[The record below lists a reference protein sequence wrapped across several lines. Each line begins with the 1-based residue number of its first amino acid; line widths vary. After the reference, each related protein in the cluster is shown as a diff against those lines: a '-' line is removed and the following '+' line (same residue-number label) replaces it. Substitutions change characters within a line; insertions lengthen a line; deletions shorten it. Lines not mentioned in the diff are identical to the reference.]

1 MMRGMLRWREG
12 NFDESAK
19 GLRRAAELAE
29 QVGRSEVAFQS
40 LYWLAASLRQRGD
53 YADADTE
60 LARALD
66 LCERAGLVAQSVE
79 AISARAVNLALAE
92 RWEAAREAADEAE
105 RLADRLRY
113 PVGKA
118 ASLEARGAVAEDPA
132 EASKSLREARDAW
145 QSLGRPLDSARCDYL
160 RGRILRDADPDQA
173 REALES
179 AAEAAERYGVT
190 HLAELARDLTPA

>member
-1 MMRGMLRWREG
+1 MLRWREG

-19 GLRRAAELAE
+19 GLRRAADLAE

-40 LYWLAASLRQRGD
+40 LFWLAASLRQRGD
-53 YADADTE
+53 HADADTE

-79 AISARAVNLALAE
+79 AISARAVNLALAG
-92 RWEAAREAADEAE
+92 RADAAGEAADEAE

-118 ASLEARGAVAEDPA
+118 ASLEARGAVAADSDESSA
-132 EASKSLREARDAW
+132 ALTEARAAW
-145 QSLGRPLDSARCDYL
+145 QALGRPLDAARCDYL
-160 RGRILRDADPDQA
+160 RGRLLRDSNPKEA
-173 REALES
+173 REALERA
-179 AAEAAERYGVT
+179 AAEAEAYGVH
-190 HLAELARDLTPA
+190 HLAELALKLLPA

>member
-1 MMRGMLRWREG
+1 VAAIVKKDVDAIGRLLADDFTYCMPLRL
-12 NFDESAK
+12 N
-19 GLRRAAELAE
+19 
-29 QVGRSEVAFQS
+29 VP
-40 LYWLAASLRQRGD
+40 

-79 AISARAVNLALAE
+79 AISARAVTLSLAGRAD
-92 RWEAAREAADEAE
+92 AAREAAEEAE

-132 EASKSLREARDAW
+132 EAGAALSEARSAW
-145 QSLGRPLDSARCDYL
+145 EALGRPLDAARCEYL
-160 RGRILRDADPDQA
+160 RGRILRDSSPDEA
-173 REALES
+173 REALEA
-179 AAEAAERYGVT
+179 AAEGAERHGVD
-190 HLAELARDLTPA
+190 HLAELARSLIPA